1 MQYVCSDI
9 HGRYDK
15 WRALLNAIDLRSTDT
30 VYVLGDMIDRGPDG
44 IKVLQDM
51 MVRSNVVPILGNHE
65 LTAAVCLKWLLK
77 QVTEQSLAELKDSQL
92 AALTEW
98 IQNGGGPTI
107 RELSSLT
114 QDARE
119 DLLDYLQEMDLY
131 AQTEAGGNRFVL
143 THAGIDHFDPR
154 KHLEDYSPLDFLL
167 GRSSLKEK
175 FWQDDR
181 YLVYGHTPTRL
192 LRKQLGEQPSDEIL
206 RYGQQIAIDCG
217 CGFDGRLGC
226 LCLDTLEEFYV

>member
-1 MQYVCSDI
+1 M
-9 HGRYDK
+9 
-15 WRALLNAIDLRSTDT
+15 
-30 VYVLGDMIDRGPDG
+30 
-44 IKVLQDM
+44 
-51 MVRSNVVPILGNHE
+51 
-65 LTAAVCLKWLLK
+65 CLKWLLK

-107 RELSSLT
+107 RELRSLT

-167 GRSSLKEK
+167 GRPSLKAK